1 MLNFDFVSYKN
12 QLEACR
18 MTGGLVPHPA
28 FQLLQS
34 PSGLPMTTPWSVC
47 AVGQPV
53 QPSKPQLDFRLP
65 SASPAPAS
73 GPVLSCPSVYVPP
86 VTRSLPDASETWSD
100 LQFCPRAAFWNV
112 WTDYDACRNG
122 EDGMEIHAA
131 FEIDNSQN
139 RKLQAI
145 AFFHADDGYGDP
157 VPTNAE
163 GFQTTAGGLCVW
175 KYFAPPYQF
184 TDFGDFRL
192 FLPYRTIAFEN
203 CGVRGLKFYI
213 ALREKAPAT
222 SVLTRSDWQRFKLT

>member
-1 MLNFDFVSYKN
+1 MIFDFVSYRN

-28 FQLLQS
+28 FQLLKS

-53 QPSKPQLDFRLP
+53 QPPKPVFEFRFP
-65 SASPAPAS
+65 AVSPAPAS

-86 VTRSLPDASETWSD
+86 PVTRALPDESEPWSD
-100 LQFCPRAAFWNV
+100 LQFCPRAAFRNV
-112 WTDYDACRNG
+112 WTDYNVCRNG

-139 RKLQAI
+139 REFRAI

-163 GFQTTAGGLCVW
+163 GFQTTTGGLCVSE
-175 KYFAPPYQF
+175 YFKPPYQF
-184 TDFGDFRL
+184 TVYRDFRL
-192 FLPYRTIAFEN
+192 FLPYRTMPFGN
-203 CGVRGLKFYI
+203 GFVWRLKFYI
-213 ALREKAPAT
+213 VLREEN
-222 SVLTRSDWQRFKLT
+222 RSETELAKSNWQRFTLT